1 MNELKNLR
9 KSRNLL
15 QKDIAKILGISVSTY
30 CYWEKGDFQPDNE
43 ALKKIADYYGVTID
57 YLLGY
62 EQQKNAPPPGE
73 TPLTDGE
80 KALLDL
86 FKRVP
91 QEQQSLV
98 LEMIKVALQTS
109 K

>member
-1 MNELKNLR
+1 METLRILR
-9 KSRNLL
+9 KN
-15 QKDIAKILGISVSTY
+15 AKMTMKELGRVLGCGESTISMY
-30 CYWEKGDFQPDNE
+30 ENGKRQPDNE
-43 ALKKIADYYGVTID
+43 TLKKIADYYGVTID

-62 EQQKNAPPPGE
+62 ETTTISTVEENS
-73 TPLTDGE
+73 LTDGE

-86 FKRVP
+86 FNRVP
-91 QEQQSLV
+91 QEQQQLV

>member
-15 QKDIAKILGISVSTY
+15 QKDMAKILGVSVSTY

-43 ALKKIADYYGVTID
+43 ALKKIADYFGVTID

-62 EQQKNAPPPGE
+62 EQQAPPPTE
-73 TPLTDGE
+73 TLTDGE

-91 QEQQSLV
+91 TEQQSLV

>member
-15 QKDIAKILGISVSTY
+15 QKDMAKILGVSVSTY

-43 ALKKIADYYGVTID
+43 ALKKIADYFGVTID

-62 EQQKNAPPPGE
+62 EQQAPPPTE
-73 TPLTDGE
+73 TLTDGE
-80 KALLDL
+80 KALLEL
-86 FKRVP
+86 FNQVP
-91 QEQQSLV
+91 KEQQQLV
-98 LEMIKVALQTS
+98 VDLVAVAL
-109 K
+109 KNLK